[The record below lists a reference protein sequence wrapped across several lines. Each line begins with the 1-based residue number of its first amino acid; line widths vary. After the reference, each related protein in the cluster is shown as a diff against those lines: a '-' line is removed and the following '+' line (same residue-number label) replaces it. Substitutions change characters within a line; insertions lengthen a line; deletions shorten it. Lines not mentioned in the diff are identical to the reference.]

1 MAASF
6 PNFAAT
12 CRGAFAAGLLI
23 AVGCGTTSK
32 RTLTE
37 QLVSS
42 HAVDEAISAIDFQP
56 LRDEKVYLDPRYLQ
70 NVKGAGFVN
79 AEYITSSLRQQM
91 NAAGCL
97 LQDKADDADYVVEA
111 RVGALGTE
119 GHAVTYGIPSNNAVS
134 SAAALF
140 PTAPPI
146 PTIPEIA
153 FAKKSNTIGGAKIA
167 LFAYHRES
175 RQPIWQSGIAQSM
188 GTARDTWLL
197 GAGPFQGGNIYDRA
211 QFAGTKIGLPNPF
224 RRKKASPIP
233 VEYDAPFDF
242 RRSEQIADANPAEDE
257 GATDEKQPE
266 ADLVDYKEPVETEK
280 KPPAKEKPQEP
291 PPEEPK
297 SPKKSAPQSL
307 PKQES
312 PNVTISG

>member
-6 PNFAAT
+6 QLHAAIG
-12 CRGAFAAGLLI
+12 RGALVVGLLL
-23 AVGCGTTSK
+23 AAGCGTTSN

-42 HAVDEAISAIDFQP
+42 HAVDEAIADIDFQP
-56 LRDEKVYLDPRYLQ
+56 LHGEKVYLDPRYLQ

-79 AEYITSSLRQQM
+79 AEYITSSIRQQM

-97 LQDKADDADYVVEA
+97 LQDKAEEADYVVEA

-119 GHAVTYGIPSNNAVS
+119 GHTVTYGIPSNNAVS

-140 PTAPPI
+140 PTAPPV

-153 FAKKSNTIGGAKIA
+153 LAKKSNTIGGAKIA

-175 RQPIWQSGIAQSM
+175 RQPIWQSGIAQSL

-211 QFAGTKIGLPNPF
+211 HFAGSRIGLPNPF
-224 RRKKASPIP
+224 RRKEASPIQ
-233 VEYDAPFDF
+233 VDYEAPFDF
-242 RRSEQIADANPAEDE
+242 RAEGLAETEAEASETPTTDAQ
-257 GATDEKQPE
+257 GE
-266 ADLVDYKEPVETEK
+266 ADLVDYKEETSPREATPAPAPQPP
-280 KPPAKEKPQEP
+280 KPLSKQEPAKV
-291 PPEEPK
+291 
-297 SPKKSAPQSL
+297 S
-307 PKQES
+307 
-312 PNVTISG
+312 VSG